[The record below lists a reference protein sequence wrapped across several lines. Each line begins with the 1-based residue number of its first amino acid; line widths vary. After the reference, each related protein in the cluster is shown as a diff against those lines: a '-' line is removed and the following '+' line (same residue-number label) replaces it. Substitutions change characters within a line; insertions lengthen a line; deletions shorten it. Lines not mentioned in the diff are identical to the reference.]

1 MNCKFCNEQI
11 PEDSSFCPVCGKELN
26 AEETAPETVDETVAE
41 AAVTEETV
49 AEEAAVEETV
59 AEEAAAE
66 EAAVEETAVE
76 EAAVE
81 EAAVE
86 EAAAE
91 EQPAKASTKK
101 ITAAVI
107 AVVLVAAILIG
118 LVAGGLGGKPAA
130 DPTTSVTEETEPVVI
145 PSNGDPSSPQC
156 KASYTVS
163 DEEAAAVADVVVATM
178 EGKTL
183 TNAQLQ
189 AFYWQELYMFLNEY
203 GSYAPY
209 MGLDVYAPLDQQ
221 LMMGGMEDGSDVSW
235 QQFFLDG
242 AIDTWK
248 NYQAMELA
256 AESIAHQMPA
266 DMQKELDEMPANL
279 EAAAVSGG
287 FKNADDMIR
296 QRVGA
301 LCELD
306 SYMEYTDT
314 YYRGMAYY
322 TYLYENLNPTD
333 AEVEAFFAEN
343 EDYFKENGVTR
354 DARFVNVRHVLLQPE
369 GGEAGEDG
377 YPVYTDEAWEACRV
391 KVEEIYTKWQE
402 GDKSEDSFAQVAMD
416 YSVDSS
422 AANGGLYENVFEGQ
436 MVEEFENWCFDESRQ
451 PGDHGLVKT
460 RYGYHIMFFSA
471 HRSWL
476 DLAREGMI
484 DSLAYD
490 LIPDITE
497 QYTAQVDYSLV
508 SLSHINFG

>member
-49 AEEAAVEETV
+49 AEEAAVEET
-59 AEEAAAE
+59 
-66 EAAVEETAVE
+66 
-76 EAAVE
+76 AVE

-118 LVAGGLGGKPAA
+118 LVAGGLGGKNTNPADDA
-130 DPTTSVTEETEPVVI
+130 TLTATEPLVI
-145 PSNGDPSSPQC
+145 SSDGDPSSPQC

-163 DEEAAAVADVVVATM
+163 DEEAIASADVVVATM
-178 EGKTL
+178 GDKKL
-183 TNAQLQ
+183 TNRQLQ
-189 AFYWQELYMFLNEY
+189 LMYWQELLTILNEY
-203 GSYAPY
+203 GNVAVG
-209 MGLDVYAPLDQQ
+209 MGLDVYSPLDAQP
-221 LMMGGMEDGSDVSW
+221 MTKSEPIISW
-235 QQFFLDG
+235 QQFVLEG
-242 AIDTWK
+242 AVSTW
-248 NYQAMELA
+248 QTSQALAME
-256 AESIAHQMPA
+256 AEANGFQMPA
-266 DMQKELDEMPANL
+266 DMQEQLDEMPVAIETN
-279 EAAAVSGG
+279 AVDGG
-287 FKNADDMIR
+287 FENAEAMIKAYM
-296 QRVGA
+296 GTA
-301 LCELD
+301 CTLEDYLELARAD
-306 SYMEYTDT
+306 LYG
-314 YYRGMAYY
+314 RAYY
-322 TYLYENLNPTD
+322 IDCVSNLNPSD

-343 EDYFKENGVTR
+343 EDYFKENGITK
-354 DARFVNVRHVLLQPE
+354 DTRFVNVRHVLLQPE

-402 GDKSEDSFAQVAMD
+402 GDKSEDSFAQLAMNH
-416 YSVDSS
+416 SVDSS
-422 AANGGLYENVFEGQ
+422 AANGGLYENVYVGQ
-436 MVEEFENWCFDESRQ
+436 MVEEFENWCFDESRVA
-451 PGDHGLVKT
+451 GDHGLVKT

-471 HRSWL
+471 HRGWM

-490 LIPDITE
+490 LLPNITE
-497 QYTAQVDYSLV
+497 KYTAQVDYSLV

>member
-26 AEETAPETVDETVAE
+26 AEES
-41 AAVTEETV
+41 
-49 AEEAAVEETV
+49 AVET
-59 AEEAAAE
+59 
-66 EAAVEETAVE
+66 VEETAVE
-76 EAAVE
+76 ETVVE
-81 EAAVE
+81 ETAAVE

-91 EQPAKASTKK
+91 EQSAEPAKANTKK

-107 AVVLVAAILIG
+107 ALVLVAAIVIG
-118 LVAGGLGGKPAA
+118 LVAGGLGGKTADSAGDAA
-130 DPTTSVTEETEPVVI
+130 LSATEAAEPVVI

-163 DEEAAAVADVVVATM
+163 DEEAASVADVVVATM
-178 EGKTL
+178 GDKTL
-183 TNAQLQ
+183 TNGQLQ
-189 AFYWQELYMFLNEY
+189 AFYWQELYMFLSEY
-203 GSYAPY
+203 GNYAQF
-209 MGLDVYAPLDQQ
+209 MGLDVYSPLDQQ

-256 AESIAHQMPA
+256 AESAGHQMPE
-266 DMQKELDEMPANL
+266 DMQTELDEMPANL

-287 FKNADDMIR
+287 FENADAMIR
-296 QRVGA
+296 QRVGTT
-301 LCELD
+301 CTLD

-369 GGEAGEDG
+369 GGETGEDG
-377 YPVYTDEAWEACRV
+377 YPVYTDEAWEACRAEA
-391 KVEEIYTKWQE
+391 EEIYGKWQE
-402 GDKSEDSFAQVAMD
+402 GDKSEDSFAQLAMD
-416 YSVDSS
+416 YSVDGS
-422 AANGGLYENVFEGQ
+422 ASYGGLYENIYEDQ
-436 MVEEFENWCFDESRQ
+436 MVEEFEDWCFDASRQ
-451 PGDHGLVKT
+451 VGDHGLVKT
-460 RYGYHIMFFSA
+460 VYGYHIMFFSA

-476 DLAREGMI
+476 DLARDGMM

-490 LIPDITE
+490 IIPNITE

-508 SLSHINFG
+508 SLSHINLG